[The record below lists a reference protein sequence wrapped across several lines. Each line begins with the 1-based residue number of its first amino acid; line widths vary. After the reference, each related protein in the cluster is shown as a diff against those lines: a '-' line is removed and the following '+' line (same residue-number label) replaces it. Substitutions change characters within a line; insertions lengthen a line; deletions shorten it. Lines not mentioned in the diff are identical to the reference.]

1 MFSKRLRRLFLVVP
15 VALSFILG
23 SAALMCLVANVHYV
37 RREILEDA
45 LKENSDLSFA
55 RDRLSERFEE
65 TLEIVDRLA
74 VDDFFSTRER
84 DSVLREFS
92 VVPDAAGSFRQ
103 GEASFAAAVEFN
115 REGNSPEEE
124 DEILRVMFAFAERI
138 LPPDL
143 CGGRTLDLGKSRENE
158 YFWGSPSP
166 LFADVF
172 DVYVPTRKDVFKKF
186 KKTLSDERKSA
197 RELMEVSF
205 SDPLEITYDTHRNSF
220 QAVMFQNK
228 IFLFRGISSEK
239 VKGGVQ
245 FFLLNEN
252 RFGDYLKAG
261 LPEEMNIVL
270 SFGKDGDPSD
280 MTPARLDFFVS
291 KEKKAAGG
299 KFVFFALVSAAV
311 FLGILGLD
319 VGIFMI
325 SKKLADSAK
334 HQRIFADAIAHDL
347 KTPAIEAESMANLLA
362 LRIGDDSL
370 RPHVMALQKKLGR
383 LTKMLDDILIFS
395 EISACDQIRLPLER
409 RVFGEIVDPVV
420 ESILERFSRNGCD
433 FEVVLS
439 RSARSA
445 SVLVSVSAFERILFN
460 LSDNALKY
468 ARKKE
473 GDCVLTFEASV
484 GGGFLQISVRD
495 NGEGIPLEIA
505 KKLFRENPRESRGAP
520 KAGKSGLGIGL
531 LLSKKLA
538 KAMGGDLTLTENGL
552 TGATFLLSLPMSK

>member
-334 HQRIFADAIAHDL
+334 HQRIFA
-347 KTPAIEAESMANLLA
+347 
-362 LRIGDDSL
+362 
-370 RPHVMALQKKLGR
+370 VQKKLGR

-420 ESILERFSRNGCD
+420 ESILERFSGNGCD

-484 GGGFLQISVRD
+484 VGGFLQISVRD